1 MSNINQITYNQFVDQ
16 NLYLNNAFVKKK
28 ISFSNLLYE
37 NFGKNMNLIMNCI
50 NCGKEIKVKEIT
62 KIVKLPEIIIFT
74 IERFIGRI
82 NNIKITNEKTI
93 NMKNYLD
100 DLVKEKY
107 KNGVEYQLFA
117 INIRYGGHFGH

>member
-1 MSNINQITYNQFVDQ
+1 
-16 NLYLNNAFVKKK
+16 
-28 ISFSNLLYE
+28 
-37 NFGKNMNLIMNCI
+37 MNCI